1 MEKINNK
8 EGIPVTTTETV
19 FTSPKEEKAVDMK
32 PLALFVELNPGPA
45 LRCGTDGIIQ
55 YANRVARDI
64 FGIYG
69 EEKPILCKLLPCS
82 EDIYLKNCIKNDSV
96 IEFVAPAGN
105 KYYQFTFKGVSE
117 LGIVQIYGS
126 DITNLKDAEEKLRMA
141 KSKAES
147 ATVLKDKFVSVVAHD
162 LRSPFTSI
170 IGFLRLLLRPDA
182 EPLTAG
188 QKDKLDRILGSC
200 EHMVDLIGNLLDIN
214 RLQTG
219 EFIPKKILMNAK
231 PAVESSLSKL
241 RYLAIEKD
249 ISLEEHIPEE
259 LNIYTDPDLFSVV
272 MQNLVS
278 NAIKFSNKGNKV
290 TVYIPQ
296 SKASCIAVADTGVGI
311 SAEIRDSLFAHT
323 AKISARGTSGE
334 KGTGLGLQFAFDI
347 MKALGGSLTGDSTAG
362 EGSTFYLEFPGKDFS
377 LTL

>member
-1 MEKINNK
+1 MEKINDKKN
-8 EGIPVTTTETV
+8 ISATTEEAA
-19 FTSPKEEKAVDMK
+19 FACSKEAVDK
-32 PLALFVELNPGPA
+32 ALSLFVELNPGPV
-45 LRCGTDGIIQ
+45 LRCGPDGIIQ
-55 YANRVARDI
+55 YANKVAKDI

-69 EEKPILCKLLPCS
+69 EEKPVLCKILPCS
-82 EDIYLKNCIKNDSV
+82 EDIYIKNCIKNDSV
-96 IEFVAPAGN
+96 IEFTAPVGS
-105 KYYQFTFKGVSE
+105 KYYQFVFKGVSE

-126 DITNLKDAEEKLRMA
+126 DITNLKDAEEKLRTA

-147 ATVLKDKFVSVVAHD
+147 ATMLKDKFVSVVAHD

-170 IGFLRLLLRPDA
+170 IGFLRLLLRPDTI

-188 QKDKLDRILGSC
+188 QKDKLARVLGSC
-200 EHMVDLIGNLLDIN
+200 ESMVELIGNLLDIN

-219 EFIPKKILMNAK
+219 ELTPQKILMNTK
-231 PAVESSLSKL
+231 PAVESNLSKL
-241 RYLAIEKD
+241 RYLAIEKG

-259 LNIYTDPDLFSVV
+259 LNIHADPDLFSVV
-272 MQNLVS
+272 IQNLVS
-278 NAIKFSNKGNKV
+278 NAIKFSNKGDKV
-290 TVYIPQ
+290 AIYIPQ

-311 SAEIRDSLFAHT
+311 SAEIRDSLFTHT
-323 AKISARGTSGE
+323 AKISTRGTSGE

-347 MKALGGSLTGDSTAG
+347 MKAHGGSLTVDSTVG